1 MELTASNRVNI
12 MALTRMVSEGS
23 GSIMSSPVKVNNPG
37 STIFTELMDLV
48 AGSRLAVTNGGTMMP
63 LLGDVVK
70 NMLGGT
76 VYPDPGTNMLTPVTF
91 KPVMAGTK
99 L

>member
-1 MELTASNRVNI
+1 ML
-12 MALTRMVSEGS
+12 SEGS
-23 GSIMSSPVKVNNPG
+23 STTSSRPRKVNKPG

-48 AGSRLAVTNGGTMMP
+48 AGSRLAVITGGTMMP

-76 VYPDPGTNMLTPVTF
+76 VYPDPGANMLTPVTF
-91 KPVMAGTK
+91 KPVSAGTT